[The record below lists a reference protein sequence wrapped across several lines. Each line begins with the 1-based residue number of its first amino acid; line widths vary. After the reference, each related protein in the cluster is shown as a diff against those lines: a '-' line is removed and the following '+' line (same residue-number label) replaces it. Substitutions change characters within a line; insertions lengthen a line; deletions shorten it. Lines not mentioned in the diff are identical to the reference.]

1 VALPPSRRSVTTEP
15 NDSLTSR
22 PSGRSSVISPPTH
35 TIGGWLAPRSPPEE
49 DGMGG
54 SGEGEEWAEGD
65 SVGDGLGE
73 VVDGLG
79 GLEHAA
85 RKTAMRS
92 TCATAVDRFA

>member
-1 VALPPSRRSVTTEP
+1 
-15 NDSLTSR
+15 
-22 PSGRSSVISPPTH
+22 
-35 TIGGWLAPRSPPEE
+35 
-49 DGMGG
+49 MGG